1 MKDLQELKVKR
12 WQQKAVGRE
21 EWASIIKEAEAE
33 AEAVRGPQRQ
43 GVR

>member
-33 AEAVRGPQRQ
+33 AVRGPQRQ